1 MKKVNLGKEHT
12 GVPRTH
18 FVTLSLKSFKNS
30 ETINIEYHGLCNLI
44 KILFIFLAGLW
55 MDGTTDK
62 QCNLVLP

>member
-12 GVPRTH
+12 GVPRTN

-44 KILFIFLAGLW
+44 KNIIYISSW
-55 MDGTTDK
+55 SVDGW
-62 QCNLVLP
+62 NHR